1 MISLRARGAW
11 LAALAL
17 LCLAMFADVL
27 MAPRGRVLGSHATD
41 MAYQFLQWRDFGFSQ
56 IAAGQLPLWNPHIY
70 GGAPFFGGMQSALL
84 YPPNWLYMV
93 LPLEAATNWTIAL
106 DVWLLGAF
114 MFLWGARRGLHPF
127 AAFVSAALLMFCAPH
142 FLRIAAGHATNL
154 AAMAWVPLIFLSI
167 DGWLHTRRWSWC
179 LLGMLAVAM
188 QIFAGHPQYVY
199 FTALIAAVYVLLR
212 IVESGTDR
220 AVSAAGAGAMYIGGA
235 LLAAVQLLPAIE
247 ATSETIRDL
256 PLPFELAASF
266 GFPPENLVTL
276 VAPGFFGDTAR
287 ASYWGRWLPWEANA
301 FIGVGGLML
310 ASLGVAHAT
319 FDGRRSLLVTAALST
334 VLALSPSTPL
344 FRLLYEWIPLFDKFR
359 ASGKFMFFT
368 ALFLALFAGVAL
380 DRLLRERRLPRR
392 AMIAAAGTI
401 LVLLGGAILARL
413 VDWYPIIALSLA
425 SGDSY
430 MAPSRYLDEAFV
442 HGARDHAAW
451 SLLIAAV
458 VLAVFT
464 AAALWGRTEPRAI
477 FLVGVLS
484 IAEVF
489 MFARLHRPTFDG
501 ESKMVEEVTAL
512 LARDPGDYRIL
523 NVAHPNSALVTG
535 AYDGWGYDPSVTRRY
550 AELMQWMQGEDVSRA
565 SQHLVFHGFH
575 PLHGMLRIRYRIEEK
590 DGGALITRSEVPE
603 LRQVELIGAHRVRT
617 SREEVFAALKD
628 PRFDPSQEVI
638 LERDP
643 VPAPGVR
650 RGRGRAEVMRQGT
663 DFLEIQAEVLESS
676 VLLVTDAWTPAW
688 RARALPGS
696 ASERYDVMP
705 ANYALRA
712 VPLGPG
718 THRLRLEYA
727 PTSLRVGTVLSIVS
741 VLAWLV
747 AVYALTRP
755 HRNLPHA

>member
-1 MISLRARGAW
+1 
-11 LAALAL
+11 
-17 LCLAMFADVL
+17 MFADVL
-27 MAPRGRVLGSHATD
+27 IAPRGRVVLGSDATD
-41 MAYQFLQWRDFGFSQ
+41 MAYQFLQWREFGFSQ
-56 IAAGQLPLWNPHIY
+56 IAAGELPLWNPHIY

-84 YPPNWLYMV
+84 YPPNWLYML
-93 LPLEAATNWTIAL
+93 LPLESATNWTIAF

-114 MFLWGARRGLHPF
+114 MFVWGTRRGLHPF
-127 AAFVSAALLMFCAPH
+127 AAFVSAALVMFCAPH

-154 AAMAWVPLIFLSI
+154 AAMAWVPLILLCI
-167 DGWLHTRRWSWC
+167 DEGLRTRRWSWC
-179 LLGMLAVAM
+179 FAGMLAVAM

-199 FTALIAAVYVLLR
+199 FTALVVGVYVILR
-212 IVESGTDR
+212 VLESGT
-220 AVSAAGAGAMYIGGA
+220 AWVASLAGVAAMYAGGAM
-235 LLAAVQLLPAIE
+235 LASVQLLPAIE
-247 ATSETIRDL
+247 ATTETIRHV
-256 PLPFELAASF
+256 PLPFDLAASF
-266 GFPPENLVTL
+266 GFPPENLLTL
-276 VAPGFFGDTAR
+276 VAPGFFGDSAR
-287 ASYWGRWLPWEANA
+287 TSYWGRWLPWEANA
-301 FIGVGGLML
+301 FIGVGGLAL
-310 ASLGVAHAT
+310 AAFGMAWARLE
-319 FDGRRSLLVTAALST
+319 GRRALLATMAMST

-344 FRLLYEWIPLFDKFR
+344 FRLLYEWLPLFDKFR

-380 DRLLRERRLPRR
+380 DRLLHDPRIPKR
-392 AMIAAAGTI
+392 AMLAAAGTVV
-401 LVLLGGAILARL
+401 VLLGGAILVRL
-413 VDWYPIIALSLA
+413 VDWYPVIALSLA

-442 HGARDHAAW
+442 HGARNEAAR
-451 SLLIAAV
+451 SLLVAAV
-458 VLAVFT
+458 VLAGFT
-464 AAALWGRTEPRAI
+464 AAVLWGRTERRAL
-477 FLVGVLS
+477 FLVGALS
-484 IAEVF
+484 VAEVF
-489 MFARLHRPTFDG
+489 IFACLHRPTFDG
-501 ESKMVEEVTAL
+501 ERAVVKEVRAL
-512 LARDPGDYRIL
+512 LAREPGDYRIL

-590 DGGALITRSEVPE
+590 DGGALITRAEVPQ
-603 LRQVELIGAHRVRT
+603 LRQVELIGAHRVKT

-628 PRFDPSQEVI
+628 PAFDPSKEVI
-638 LERDP
+638 LEGEP
-643 VPAPGVR
+643 VPAPSAR
-650 RGRGRAEVMRQGT
+650 PGRGRAEVVRQGT
-663 DFLEIQAEVLESS
+663 DFLEIEAEVLERS

-718 THRLRLEYA
+718 MHRLRLEYA
-727 PTSLRVGTVLSIVS
+727 PTSLPVGTVLSIVS

-755 HRNLPHA
+755 HRKSPPCLS